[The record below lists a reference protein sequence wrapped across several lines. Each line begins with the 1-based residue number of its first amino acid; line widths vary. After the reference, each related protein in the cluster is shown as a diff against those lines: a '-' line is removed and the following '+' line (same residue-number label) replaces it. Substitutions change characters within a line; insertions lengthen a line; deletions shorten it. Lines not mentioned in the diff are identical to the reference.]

1 MSDAPFDAQN
11 AGYAQLLY
19 EQFARNPQSVP
30 ESWRKFFSLGTSEA
44 TSHGLLVPESLD
56 NHGSASTA
64 EPLRVEVK
72 TPEDG
77 ERLQRV
83 LGIVSRATS
92 FIQAFRDHG
101 HMLAAIDPLGSPP
114 PGHPQLDPTFFGTT
128 FEELEQIPA
137 AVVLDNAPESEPLSD
152 AIARFREAYAD
163 YIGYE
168 FEHIEDPSR
177 VRWLW
182 DQVES
187 GVHTRPLSPADAR
200 WLLERLSQVEGF
212 EQFLHRTYL
221 GQKRFSIEG
230 TDMLVPMI
238 DLAIEETAR
247 GGGERVVI
255 GMAHRGRLN
264 VLAHILGVSYEELL
278 RAFEGLEARGA
289 LNVAGTG
296 DVKYHHGAEGDY
308 KLRSGERIR
317 VALAPNPSH
326 LEFVNPVVAG
336 MARALQFTSEEVSA
350 EQDFDRVVPVMIHGD
365 AAFAAEGVV
374 AETLNMA
381 RLPGYTVGGA
391 IHIIANNQIG
401 FTTSPGQGRST
412 RYASDVAKGYD
423 FPILHVNAD
432 RPDACLAAMRLAMAY
447 RREYHDDVVIDLV
460 GYRRHGHNEGDEPA
474 YTQPK
479 LYDRISDHPTVR
491 TQWAERLTENGAIPE
506 DLPGK
511 IEDAV
516 TETLRGAQDRV
527 KAEDVDAV
535 PEPKIRATRQDPT
548 QVVDPDTALGL
559 PELRRVNTATVTV
572 PDGFTV
578 HSKLDRQR
586 SKRRDEFTHDTTLD
600 WAYAEALAF
609 GTLMDE
615 GRVVRLT
622 GQDSQ
627 RGTFSQRH
635 LVLHDAETGDV
646 TTPLASLGRGRLE
659 VYNSPLTE
667 AGVVG
672 FEYGYSVASKSDLTL
687 WEGQFGDF
695 VNVAQVAIDQ
705 FISSGREK
713 WGQVSNLTLLLPHG
727 YEGQGPE
734 HSSARLERFLQLC
747 AEDNMR
753 VAYPTTPAQYFHL
766 LRRQAYA
773 RPERPLIVMTPK
785 SLLRLPAATSVVG
798 ELVDGSFSPVLDD
811 PHASERRGEIR
822 RLVLCSGKVYYDIQ
836 GSKRRDEAP
845 HVAAARLEEIYPFP
859 KDQVA
864 RLVARYPGVEEVVW
878 VQEEPRNMGAL
889 TFVGP
894 RLRAAVPRDVRL
906 RHVAR
911 PERASPAE
919 GKASDHMREQ
929 QRIVRDA
936 LGLPP
941 KSESKSDDD

>member
-401 FTTSPGQGRST
+401 
-412 RYASDVAKGYD
+412 
-423 FPILHVNAD
+423 
-432 RPDACLAAMRLAMAY
+432 
-447 RREYHDDVVIDLV
+447 
-460 GYRRHGHNEGDEPA
+460 
-474 YTQPK
+474 
-479 LYDRISDHPTVR
+479 
-491 TQWAERLTENGAIPE
+491 
-506 DLPGK
+506 
-511 IEDAV
+511 
-516 TETLRGAQDRV
+516 
-527 KAEDVDAV
+527 
-535 PEPKIRATRQDPT
+535 
-548 QVVDPDTALGL
+548 
-559 PELRRVNTATVTV
+559 
-572 PDGFTV
+572 
-578 HSKLDRQR
+578 
-586 SKRRDEFTHDTTLD
+586 
-600 WAYAEALAF
+600 
-609 GTLMDE
+609 
-615 GRVVRLT
+615 
-622 GQDSQ
+622 
-627 RGTFSQRH
+627 
-635 LVLHDAETGDV
+635 
-646 TTPLASLGRGRLE
+646 
-659 VYNSPLTE
+659 
-667 AGVVG
+667 
-672 FEYGYSVASKSDLTL
+672 
-687 WEGQFGDF
+687 
-695 VNVAQVAIDQ
+695 
-705 FISSGREK
+705 
-713 WGQVSNLTLLLPHG
+713 
-727 YEGQGPE
+727 
-734 HSSARLERFLQLC
+734 
-747 AEDNMR
+747 
-753 VAYPTTPAQYFHL
+753 
-766 LRRQAYA
+766 
-773 RPERPLIVMTPK
+773 
-785 SLLRLPAATSVVG
+785 
-798 ELVDGSFSPVLDD
+798 
-811 PHASERRGEIR
+811 
-822 RLVLCSGKVYYDIQ
+822 
-836 GSKRRDEAP
+836 
-845 HVAAARLEEIYPFP
+845 
-859 KDQVA
+859 
-864 RLVARYPGVEEVVW
+864 
-878 VQEEPRNMGAL
+878 
-889 TFVGP
+889 
-894 RLRAAVPRDVRL
+894 
-906 RHVAR
+906 
-911 PERASPAE
+911 RASC
-919 GKASDHMREQ
+919 RE
-929 QRIVRDA
+929 RVC
-936 LGLPP
+936 LYV
-941 KSESKSDDD
+941 

>member
-19 EQFARNPQSVP
+19 EQFARNPESVP

-56 NHGSASTA
+56 NGTA
-64 EPLRVEVK
+64 AAVQPLQVEVK
-72 TPEDG
+72 SPEDG

-137 AVVLDNAPESEPLSD
+137 SVVLDEAPETEPLTE

-168 FEHIEDPSR
+168 FEHIEDPAR

-187 GVHTRPLSPADAR
+187 GVHTRPLSPEDAR
-200 WLLERLSQVEGF
+200 WLLDRLSQVEGF

-230 TDMLVPMI
+230 TDMLVPII

-247 GGGERVVI
+247 HGGEQVVI

-278 RAFEGLEARGA
+278 RAFEGVEAKGA
-289 LNVAGTG
+289 LNVPGTG
-296 DVKYHHGAEGDY
+296 DVKYHHGAHGDY
-308 KLRSGERIR
+308 KLRSGERIK
-317 VALAPNPSH
+317 VTLAPNPSH

-336 MARALQFTSEEVSA
+336 MSRAWQFASERSGA
-350 EQDFDRVVPVMIHGD
+350 AQDFDAVVPIMIHGD

-423 FPILHVNAD
+423 FPVIHVNAD

-474 YTQPK
+474 YTQPS
-479 LYDRISDHPTVR
+479 LYAKISDHPTVR
-491 TQWAERLTENGAIPE
+491 TQWARRLTENGAIPE
-506 DLPGK
+506 DLPTK
-511 IEDAV
+511 IEDSV
-516 TETLRGAQDRV
+516 TQTLRGAQDRV
-527 KAEDVDAV
+527 KAEGVEAV
-535 PEPKIRATRQDPT
+535 PNPKIRADVPENGE
-548 QVVDPDTALGL
+548 VVVPETAVPLDRL
-559 PELRRVNTATVTV
+559 ARVNRATVTV
-572 PDGFTV
+572 PDDFTV
-578 HSKLDRQR
+578 HPKLMRQLE
-586 SKRRDEFTHDTTLD
+586 RRLGEFTAETKLD

-609 GTLMDE
+609 GTLMDD

-635 LVLHDAETGDV
+635 LVLHDMETGEV
-646 TTPLASLGRGRLE
+646 TTPLASLGTGRLE

-672 FEYGYSVASKSDLTL
+672 FEYGYSVASKADLTL

-705 FISSGREK
+705 FIASGREK
-713 WGQVSNLTLLLPHG
+713 WGQVSNLTMLLPHG

-747 AEDNMR
+747 AEDNMH
-753 VAYPTTPAQYFHL
+753 VVYPTTPAQYFHL
-766 LRRQAYA
+766 LRRQAAA

-785 SLLRLPAATSVVG
+785 SLLRLPAASSTAS
-798 ELVDGSFSPVLDD
+798 ELVEGRFLPVLDD
-811 PHASERRGEIR
+811 PHADDRREGIR
-822 RLVLCSGKVYYDIQ
+822 RLVLCAGKVYYDIQ

-845 HVAAARLEEIYPFP
+845 GVAVARLEEIYPFP
-859 KDQVA
+859 SADVA
-864 RLVARYPGVEEVVW
+864 ALVAGYPEVEEVVW

-894 RLRAAVPRDVRL
+894 RLRAAIPRNVRL

-911 PERASPAE
+911 PDRASPAE
-919 GKASDHMREQ
+919 GKASDHQLEQ
-929 QRIVRDA
+929 ARIVLEA
-936 LGLPP
+936 LDLEAEG
-941 KSESKSDDD
+941 